1 MNAQDI
7 LNDYDEKIIAL
18 AQHLDLDLDLDFD
31 EEADYDT
38 EEEKEEAR
46 QEAIDDLRNSIED
59 IQDIGDNLYKYG
71 REEYNVYTDD
81 EAEEAWE
88 NELDYYLEECVY
100 PEIPERLRNYFDD
113 EAWKEDARMDGRG
126 HAISRYD
133 GCEYEEKINGTWYFI
148 YRQN

>member
-18 AQHLDLDLDLDFD
+18 AQHLNLDLDLDFD

-59 IQDIGDNLYKYG
+59 IQDMGDDLYKYG
-71 REEYNVYTDD
+71 REEYYVLTDD
-81 EAEEAWE
+81 EAEDMVDRR
-88 NELDYYLEECVY
+88 LDDYLEELVY
-100 PEIPERLRNYFDD
+100 SEIPEHLRGYFDD

-126 HAISRYD
+126 HTLSSYD

>member
-71 REEYNVYTDD
+71 REEYY
-81 EAEEAWE
+81 
-88 NELDYYLEECVY
+88 
-100 PEIPERLRNYFDD
+100 
-113 EAWKEDARMDGRG
+113 
-126 HAISRYD
+126 
-133 GCEYEEKINGTWYFI
+133 
-148 YRQN
+148 